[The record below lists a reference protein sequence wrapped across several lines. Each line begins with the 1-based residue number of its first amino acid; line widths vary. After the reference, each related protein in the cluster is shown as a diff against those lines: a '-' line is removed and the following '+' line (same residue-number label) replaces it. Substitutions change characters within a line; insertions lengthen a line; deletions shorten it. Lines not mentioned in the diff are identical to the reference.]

1 MYSCAAPICADRQ
14 GRPPARAGPA
24 AKVRSTARRLSKS
37 LSLRPCSSHATSV
50 PAGIFIVNADGSRR
64 GTNAGR
70 HAVPPARIDHVT
82 RPAGQPGAVRL
93 GCAGHTAITVRRSG
107 RTDKPMG
114 ARVTEA
120 NDWNS
125 KIIEEFRA
133 NGGKV
138 GGQFEGAPLLLL
150 HTVGA
155 KSGQERV
162 NPMMYRTVGDAYAVF
177 ASKAGAPTNPDWYY
191 NLVANPRV
199 RAEIGTE
206 TLAATARV
214 AEAEERDR
222 IFAAQ
227 KDAFPGFG
235 DYERQTTRQIPVV
248 ILEAV
253 R

>member
-1 MYSCAAPICADRQ
+1 MP
-14 GRPPARAGPA
+14 
-24 AKVRSTARRLSKS
+24 
-37 LSLRPCSSHATSV
+37 
-50 PAGIFIVNADGSRR
+50 
-64 GTNAGR
+64 
-70 HAVPPARIDHVT
+70 
-82 RPAGQPGAVRL
+82 
-93 GCAGHTAITVRRSG
+93 
-107 RTDKPMG
+107 
-114 ARVTEA
+114 EA
-120 NDWNS
+120 SDWNS
-125 KIIEEFRA
+125 KIIAEFRA

-162 NPMMYRTVGDAYAVF
+162 NPVMYQTVGDGFAVF